1 MQEKFNK
8 QLSTAAK
15 AEIVNGA
22 IDIKTLLKQV
32 FEISNEGLIT
42 DETLARDIQQY
53 YLGEGSPE
61 IHEIKLSALTYHAE
75 TQTGSMRLDFRIKR
89 FYTCSAIQNSSRD
102 YQNWTFHI
110 DATNSTITFAG
121 PLEEERWPDE
131 I

>member
-8 QLSTAAK
+8 QLSTATTTK
-15 AEIVNGA
+15 VLEGT
-22 IDIKTLLKQV
+22 IDIKALLKQV
-32 FEISNEGLIT
+32 FEISDEDVIT

-61 IHEIKLSALTYHAE
+61 IHEIKFSALTYRAE

-89 FYTCSAIQNSSRD
+89 FYTCSAIQSSSRD

-110 DATNSTITFAG
+110 DATNSTISFAG

>member
-8 QLSTAAK
+8 QLSTATITK
-15 AEIVNGA
+15 VLEGT
-22 IDIKTLLKQV
+22 IDIKALLKQV
-32 FEISNEGLIT
+32 FEISDEDVIT

-110 DATNSTITFAG
+110 DATNSTISFAG